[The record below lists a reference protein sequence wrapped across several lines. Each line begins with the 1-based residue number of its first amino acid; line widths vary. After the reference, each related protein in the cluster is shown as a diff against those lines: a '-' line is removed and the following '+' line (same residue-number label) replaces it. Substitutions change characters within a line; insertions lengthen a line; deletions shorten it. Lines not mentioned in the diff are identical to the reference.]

1 MHFYASVGFYCAYVL
16 SAICL
21 LTVRMC
27 KGTHRMDS
35 QRYNIQVSVESHYI
49 EKESDP
55 AQSRFV
61 FAYTV
66 TLVNH
71 GTVAAKLLTRHWIIS
86 DAEGQVQEVRGEGVV
101 GEQPYL
107 RPGEGFRYTSGTI
120 LDTPLGVMQG
130 AYQMLADDGEY
141 FDAPIAP
148 FRLVDPKIL
157 H

>member
-1 MHFYASVGFYCAYVL
+1 MLAGSITKEGVE
-16 SAICL
+16 
-21 LTVRMC
+21 
-27 KGTHRMDS
+27 MDS
-35 QRYNIQVSVESHYI
+35 ERYSIKVSVESHYI

-55 AQSRFV
+55 AQSRYV

-66 TLVNH
+66 TMVNQ

-86 DAEGQVQEVRGEGVV
+86 DADGRTQEVRGEGVI

-107 RPGEGFRYTSGTI
+107 EAGQGFRYTSGTI

-130 AYQMLADDGEY
+130 TYQMLADDGEH
-141 FDAPIAP
+141 FDATIPP
-148 FRLVDPKIL
+148 FRLANPRLL